1 MLAALLLARSFAA
14 EPADDPAFEATVVP
28 WVRQVVEASTLKGYA
43 ELRGSYTDAAGTPWL
58 LVERLRP
65 TVKIA
70 PTDRFTFETTL
81 EIHADQG
88 RYATAEAMDLVKEQ
102 LGDDLYALAL
112 AASGCT
118 EADVAALTERQ
129 IDGIGDVVGVDRL
142 FIDVN
147 LPAADLRI
155 GRQAVSWGSALVF
168 NPTDVFAEVI
178 VAEPWR
184 ERKGVDAA
192 RLTVPLGQRA
202 QVLGVIGADGIPDG
216 QIEHLR
222 GGLRGTLSTPRVG
235 ASAVV
240 FTDGDRSFGGVDLK
254 GDAGVGWW
262 LEGGYNLDRSGDEP
276 EGYAKA
282 SLGLDYSFPVLQ
294 VLYVAAQVSFDGSG
308 LAPEDYDFTAAMSD
322 GLVLGDCATD
332 DADDASATASTSR
345 ATMGRLYGVGVLN
358 WSLTEDLSA
367 SATTLWNLADGTGL
381 VFPSFG
387 AKVGGRLSLNVG
399 AQFLLGKDGE
409 FRPDP
414 DDLAVPPLDLS
425 PLFPTW
431 TATAWARWAL

>member
-1 MLAALLLARSFAA
+1 MLALLLLANAVAA
-14 EPADDPAFEATVVP
+14 DPADDPGFEASAVP
-28 WVRQVVEASTLKGYA
+28 WVKQAAEATTLKGYA
-43 ELRGSYTDAAGTPWL
+43 ELRGSYTDAYGTPWL

-65 TVKIA
+65 TLKVA
-70 PTDRFTFETTL
+70 PSERFSFETTL

-88 RYATAEAMDLVKEQ
+88 RYASAEALDLVKEQ
-102 LGDDLYALAL
+102 LGPDLFDLAL

-118 EADVAALTERQ
+118 EDDVAALTERH
-129 IDGIGDVVGVDRL
+129 IDGIGDVVGLDRL
-142 FIDVN
+142 FVDVN
-147 LPAADLRI
+147 LPVADLRI

-192 RLTVPLGQRA
+192 RLTVPIGQSA

-216 QIEHLR
+216 EISNLR
-222 GGLRGTLSTPRVG
+222 GGLRGTLSRPKLG
-235 ASAVV
+235 ASAVA
-240 FTDGDRSFGGVDLK
+240 FTDGERSFAGVDLK

-262 LEGGYNLDRSGDEP
+262 LEGGYNLDNSGE
-276 EGYAKA
+276 EQARYAKVSA
-282 SLGLDYSFPVLQ
+282 GADYSFAVLQ
-294 VLYVAAQVSFDGSG
+294 VLYVAAQLSYDGAG
-308 LAPEDYDFTAAMSD
+308 VAPEDYDFTGAMGSS
-322 GLVLGDCATD
+322 LPLSDCATD
-332 DADDASATASTSR
+332 ASDTSATSSSAR
-345 ATMGRLYGVGVLN
+345 ATMGRLYGVGLLN

-367 SATTLWNLADGTGL
+367 SATTLWNLEDGTGL

-414 DDLAVPPLDLS
+414 EDMQVPPLDLS
-425 PLFPTW
+425 PLLPTW